1 MMILIL
7 HFSVA
12 YGQGLRP
19 HWRHKKPSNPS
30 GGLSNEQPWSI
41 SSLTGTWSSLGPQPI
56 VIGFTVDFHDIIVT
70 VGELEKF
77 LAYLDRGDVTEIVF
91 QSGATAAAKKKGKL
105 KPVTTEPLSAR
116 HILKLVHDTPLQK
129 LVPQQDGASVPTP
142 AKINGTNYIAT
153 VARSGEML
161 MLRVRREGRN
171 TDPPKVPIGV
181 VAPAKVSVPAKART
195 ERKREPLREPPA
207 RVVKAPTA
215 VRPPVVQRP
224 QPNVSYR
231 PPPEASPL
239 ANFVRADVPVNA
251 PSALRALLEQALAQ
265 SASDV
270 HIMSGEPARF
280 RCGGRMLPQG
290 ESISDELAREL
301 IMPLLNERN
310 AKQFQELGYADFAC
324 QLEGAGRLRVN
335 VNKQRS
341 GIKGCFRLIMAEPPT
356 LDSLGLPHELRQM
369 LNYHQG
375 LVVVSGPNGA
385 GKTTTLAALVD
396 LFNSERSVHIITV
409 EDPVEVIH
417 PIKKA
422 IVSQREVGAH
432 TKSFHSALKGSLRED
447 PDVIAIG
454 ELRDRETV
462 EKALEAAETGHL
474 VFATMS
480 APSGASTIDRLIDM
494 FPPDDQSQVR
504 ATLAG
509 VLKFVVSQRLVPR
522 KDRDGRVVAV
532 ELLTGGMALWTLI
545 RDDKLYQLPSLLQ
558 RGRAFGMIRIE
569 DSLNDLLSSGA
580 ISMETAKMFADDP
593 RALGNP
599 QPGQPQPSREAER
612 GKKAGVRNLFSK
624 KGG

>member
-1 MMILIL
+1 
-7 HFSVA
+7 V
-12 YGQGLRP
+12 
-19 HWRHKKPSNPS
+19 S
-30 GGLSNEQPWSI
+30 G
-41 SSLTGTWSSLGPQPI
+41 
-56 VIGFTVDFHDIIVT
+56 
-70 VGELEKF
+70 LEKF
-77 LAYLDRGDVTEIVF
+77 LQYLERGDVTEIVF
-91 QSGATAAAKKKGKL
+91 QSGATAVAKKKGKL

-116 HILKLVHDTPLQK
+116 HILKLVHDTPLQRI
-129 LVPQQDGASVPTP
+129 VPAEDGASAPTP
-142 AKINGTNYIAT
+142 ANINGINYIAT
-153 VARSGEML
+153 MARSGEML
-161 MLRVRREGRN
+161 MLRVRREGRD

-181 VAPAKVSVPAKART
+181 VATTTASVPAQVA
-195 ERKREPLREPPA
+195 EVRE
-207 RVVKAPTA
+207 KAPLFEPVPRLHESPPTE
-215 VRPPVVQRP
+215 VRAPAIVQAPVVHRP
-224 QPNVSYR
+224 QPKVSYR

-239 ANFVRADVPVNA
+239 ADFVRADVPVSA
-251 PSALRALLEQALAQ
+251 PSALRTLLEQALAQ

-280 RCGGRMLPQG
+280 RCGGRMLAQG
-290 ESISDELAREL
+290 QAIPDAQVREL
-301 IMPLLNERN
+301 IMPLLNARN
-310 AKQFQELGYADFAC
+310 AKQLEELGYADFAC

-335 VNKQRS
+335 VNRQRS

-356 LDSLGLPHELRQM
+356 LESLGLPHELRQM

-422 IVSQREVGAH
+422 IVSQREIGAH

-509 VLKFVVSQRLVPR
+509 VLKFVVGQRLAPR
-522 KDRDGRVVAV
+522 KNGEGRVVAV

-545 RDDKLYQLPSLLQ
+545 RDDKLFQLPSLLQ

-569 DSLNDLLSSGA
+569 DSLNALLSSGE

-593 RALGNP
+593 RALEDP
-599 QPGQPQPSREAER
+599 QQGQPQAPPVPER
-612 GKKAGVRNLFSK
+612 GKKRAGRNLFSK

>member
-1 MMILIL
+1 
-7 HFSVA
+7 
-12 YGQGLRP
+12 
-19 HWRHKKPSNPS
+19 
-30 GGLSNEQPWSI
+30 
-41 SSLTGTWSSLGPQPI
+41 
-56 VIGFTVDFHDIIVT
+56 

-77 LAYLDRGDVTEIVF
+77 LQYLDRGDVTEIVF

-105 KPVTTEPLSAR
+105 RPVTTEPLSAR
-116 HILKLVHDTPLQK
+116 HILKLVKDTPLQK
-129 LVPQQDGASVPTP
+129 LVPIEDGASAPT
-142 AKINGTNYIAT
+142 AANINGINYIAT
-153 VARSGEML
+153 IARSGEML
-161 MLRVRREGRN
+161 MLRVRREGQN

-181 VAPAKVSVPAKART
+181 IAPTEASVPVKASVPEEVPEAR
-195 ERKREPLREPPA
+195 ERLPSREPPPRA
-207 RVVKAPTA
+207 VKAPAA
-215 VRPPVVQRP
+215 VQPPVVHRP
-224 QPNVSYR
+224 QPKVSYR

-239 ANFVRADVPVNA
+239 ATFVRADVPVSA
-251 PSALRALLEQALAQ
+251 PKALCALLEQALAQ

-280 RCGGRMLPQG
+280 RCGGRMVSQG
-290 ESISDELAREL
+290 ESISDEQARGL
-301 IMPLLNERN
+301 ILPLLNERN
-310 AKQFQELGYADFAC
+310 IKQFEELGYADFAC

-341 GIKGCFRLIMAEPPT
+341 GVKGCFRLIMAEPPT
-356 LDSLGLPHELRQM
+356 LESLGLPRELRQM

-375 LVVVSGPNGA
+375 LVVVSGPSGA

-417 PIKKA
+417 PVKKA

-480 APSGASTIDRLIDM
+480 TPSGASTIDRLIDM

-509 VLKFVVSQRLVPR
+509 VLKFVVSQRLIPR
-522 KDRDGRVVAV
+522 KDGEGRVVAV

-569 DSLNDLLSSGA
+569 DSLNELLSSGA

-593 RALGNP
+593 RVLGTA
-599 QPGQPQPSREAER
+599 QQGQPQPLRDAER

>member
-1 MMILIL
+1 M
-7 HFSVA
+7 A
-12 YGQGLRP
+12 
-19 HWRHKKPSNPS
+19 
-30 GGLSNEQPWSI
+30 
-41 SSLTGTWSSLGPQPI
+41 
-56 VIGFTVDFHDIIVT
+56 
-70 VGELEKF
+70 ELEKF
-77 LAYLDRGDVTEIVF
+77 LQYLDRGDVTEIVF
-91 QSGATAAAKKKGKL
+91 QSGANAAAKQRGKL
-105 KPVTTEPLSAR
+105 KPVTSEPLSAR
-116 HILKLVHDTPLQK
+116 HILKLVNQTPLQK
-129 LVPQQDGASVPTP
+129 LVPSEDGASAPTT
-142 AKINGTNYIAT
+142 ARINGTNYVAT
-153 VARSGEML
+153 MARSGEML
-161 MLRVRREGRN
+161 MLRVRLGGQNSE
-171 TDPPKVPIGV
+171 PPEVPIGV
-181 VAPAKVSVPAKART
+181 IGSSKAPEPAHASLPAKVPRAAR
-195 ERKREPLREPPA
+195 KDASYEPPPA
-207 RVVKAPTA
+207 AAKVPVA
-215 VRPPVVQRP
+215 VRAPVVHRP
-224 QPNVSYR
+224 QPVVSYR

-239 ANFVRADVPVNA
+239 ADFTRADTPVAA
-251 PSALRALLEQALAQ
+251 PRVLRSLLERAVAQ

-280 RCGGRMLPQG
+280 RCNGRMMPQG
-290 ESISDELAREL
+290 ETISDQQAREM
-301 IMPLLNERN
+301 IMPLLNERS
-310 AKQFQELGYADFAC
+310 AEQLDELGYADFAC

-356 LDSLGLPHELRQM
+356 LEALGLPHELRQM

-417 PIKKA
+417 PIKKS
-422 IVSQREVGAH
+422 IVSQREIGAH
-432 TKSFHSALKGSLRED
+432 TKGFHAALKGSLRED

-480 APSGASTIDRLIDM
+480 TPSGASTIDRLIDM

-509 VLKFVVSQRLVPR
+509 VLKFVVSQRLIPR
-522 KDRDGRVVAV
+522 EDGDGRVVAV

-545 RDDKLYQLPSLLQ
+545 RDDKLFQLPSLLQ

-569 DSLNDLLSSGA
+569 DSLNELLSAGT

-593 RALGNP
+593 RVIGSAEP
-599 QPGQPQPSREAER
+599 VQATAPRDSEAGR
-612 GKKAGVRNLFSK
+612 KGAMRNLFSK

>member
-1 MMILIL
+1 
-7 HFSVA
+7 
-12 YGQGLRP
+12 
-19 HWRHKKPSNPS
+19 
-30 GGLSNEQPWSI
+30 
-41 SSLTGTWSSLGPQPI
+41 
-56 VIGFTVDFHDIIVT
+56 
-70 VGELEKF
+70 VGELRKF
-77 LAYLDRGDVTEIVF
+77 LEYLDRGDVTEIVF
-91 QSGATAAAKKKGKL
+91 QSGAAASAKRKGKL
-105 KPVTTEPLSAR
+105 KPVTREPLSAK
-116 HILKLVHDTPLQK
+116 HILKLVDNTPLQK
-129 LVPQQDGASVPTP
+129 LVPTEDGASVPTP
-142 AKINGTNYIAT
+142 WQIDGINYIAT
-153 VARSGEML
+153 IARSGEML
-161 MLRVRREGRN
+161 MLRVRREGQH

-181 VAPAKVSVPAKART
+181 VAAVKAAVPAKAKQARA
-195 ERKREPLREPPA
+195 EEPKWEPAPMVA
-207 RVVKAPTA
+207 KAPVA
-215 VRPPVVQRP
+215 VQAPLIHQPPP
-224 QPNVSYR
+224 KVSYR

-239 ANFVRADVPVNA
+239 AEFVRADAPVRA
-251 PSALRALLEQALAQ
+251 PKALRVLLEEARAQ

-270 HIMSGEPARF
+270 HIMSGEPVRF
-280 RCGGRMLPQG
+280 RCAGRMVPEG
-290 ESISDELAREL
+290 EVVSDTQAREL

-310 AKQFQELGYADFAC
+310 VKQLEELGYADFAC
-324 QLEGAGRLRVN
+324 HVEGAGRLRVN

-341 GIKGCFRLIMAEPPT
+341 GIKGCFRLIMPEPPT
-356 LDSLGLPHELRQM
+356 LESLGLPDELRQM

-480 APSGASTIDRLIDM
+480 TPSGASTIDRLIDM

-509 VLKFVVSQRLVPR
+509 VLKFVVSQRLIPR
-522 KDRDGRVVAV
+522 KDSDGRVIAV

-569 DSLNDLLSSGA
+569 DSLNELLSAGV
-580 ISMETAKMFADDP
+580 ISMETAKRFADDP
-593 RALGNP
+593 RVIGQAQPETP
-599 QPGQPQPSREAER
+599 QSTER
-612 GKKAGVRNLFSK
+612 GGKGSRRNLFSK

>member
-1 MMILIL
+1 MSQL
-7 HFSVA
+7 
-12 YGQGLRP
+12 Q
-19 HWRHKKPSNPS
+19 
-30 GGLSNEQPWSI
+30 
-41 SSLTGTWSSLGPQPI
+41 
-56 VIGFTVDFHDIIVT
+56 DF
-70 VGELEKF
+70 LQ
-77 LAYLDRGDVTEIVF
+77 YLDRGDVTEIVF
-91 QSGATAAAKKKGKL
+91 QSGAAATAKKKGKPR
-105 KPVTTEPLSAR
+105 PVTSEPMSAR
-116 HILKLVHDTPLQK
+116 HILKLVSDTPLQR
-129 LVPQQDGASVPTP
+129 LVPSEDGASAPTLTR
-142 AKINGTNYIAT
+142 IDGVEYIVT

-161 MLRVRREGRN
+161 LLRVRRPDRN
-171 TDPPKVPIGV
+171 TELPSAPIGAV
-181 VAPAKVSVPAKART
+181 SPILASIPASAVEQKQAVRSYEPPPMPAKDRAAAAAPAAVAAPVPGWASVKKQASPRI
-195 ERKREPLREPPA
+195 
-207 RVVKAPTA
+207 
-215 VRPPVVQRP
+215 
-224 QPNVSYR
+224 SYR
-231 PPPEASPL
+231 PQAEASPL
-239 ANFVRADVPVNA
+239 AQFVRADLPLKA
-251 PSALRALLEQALAQ
+251 PAALHALLEQARDRA
-265 SASDV
+265 ASDV
-270 HIMSGEPARF
+270 HIMSGEPPRL
-280 RCGGRMLPQG
+280 RCAGNLTAAGPVL
-290 ESISDELAREL
+290 SDEQACALV
-301 IMPLLNERN
+301 MPLLNERN
-310 AKQFQELGYADFAC
+310 AKQLEELGYADFAC
-324 QLEGAGRLRVN
+324 QLEGVGRLRVN
-335 VNKQRS
+335 VNRQRT

-396 LFNSERSVHIITV
+396 LFNRERSVHIITV

-422 IVSQREVGAH
+422 IVSQREVGIH

-447 PDVIAIG
+447 PDVIGIG

-480 APSGASTIDRLIDM
+480 TPSGARTIDRLIDM

-522 KDRDGRVVAV
+522 KDGNGRVVAV

-569 DSLNDLLSSGA
+569 DSLNELLSSGV
-580 ISMETAKMFADDP
+580 ISLETAKSFADDP
-593 RALGNP
+593 RVIGHTPKQATAQQSSSEGGAKGHRRNP
-599 QPGQPQPSREAER
+599 
-612 GKKAGVRNLFSK
+612 FSK